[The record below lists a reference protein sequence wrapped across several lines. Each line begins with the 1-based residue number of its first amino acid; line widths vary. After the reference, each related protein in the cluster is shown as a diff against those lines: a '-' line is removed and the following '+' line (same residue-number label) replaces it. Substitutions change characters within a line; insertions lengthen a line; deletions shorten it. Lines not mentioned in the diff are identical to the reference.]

1 MKLNVSR
8 YKYSL
13 NGESKS
19 WMCHKNYFF
28 QNGYHIFNII
38 FWNIEIYWWHYDNAQ
53 KMKFS
58 IKDFS
63 SEWDQIRSKCC
74 RLIPLFIPHF
84 WTENVISSR
93 QDLLHKCS
101 FPLRISLVNVTKSEV
116 SCGFSYIY
124 CRNIKLK
131 PSFFVQW
138 ILQALTFFC
147 SKMHNEKRRSN
158 WNIYCGFSHIYLR
171 NPWENT
177 SFFVQW
183 FNPFLANVSILYP
196 AKNTRKPSIFKRF
209 QRVQNGNID

>member
-1 MKLNVSR
+1 MTMRKKWSFRSGIFPVNEIKSAVNVA
-8 YKYSL
+8 
-13 NGESKS
+13 G
-19 WMCHKNYFF
+19 WF
-28 QNGYHIFNII
+28 
-38 FWNIEIYWWHYDNAQ
+38 
-53 KMKFS
+53 
-58 IKDFS
+58 
-63 SEWDQIRSKCC
+63 
-74 RLIPLFIPHF
+74 PLFIPHF

-101 FPLRISLVNVTKSEV
+101 FPLRISLVNVTKSAV

-124 CRNIKLK
+124 CRNLKLK

-196 AKNTRKPSIFKRF
+196 AKNTRKPLIFKRF